1 MADLEHDKCDTP
13 DCCGEC
19 KDDHPIY
26 KCQFYIWEEKRL
38 TNYTE
43 WINYYR
49 KQEEEERLEGKHYT
63 SIEELTRGIC

>member
-1 MADLEHDKCDTP
+1 MEKTHDKCDTV

-19 KDDHPIY
+19 IDDHPIY

-49 KQEEEERLEGKHYT
+49 KQEEEERLEGKYYR
-63 SIEELTRGIC
+63 SIEELSRSIS

>member
-1 MADLEHDKCDTP
+1 MADLTHDKCDTV

-19 KDDHPIY
+19 IDDHPIY

-49 KQEEEERLEGKHYT
+49 KQEEEERLEGKYYT
-63 SIEELTRGIC
+63 SIEELSRSIS

>member
-1 MADLEHDKCDTP
+1 MEETHDKCDTV

-19 KDDHPIY
+19 IDDHPIY

-63 SIEELTRGIC
+63 SIEELTRGIR

>member
-1 MADLEHDKCDTP
+1 MEETHDKCDTV

-19 KDDHPIY
+19 IDDHPIY

-49 KQEEEERLEGKHYT
+49 KQEEEERLEGKYYT
-63 SIEELTRGIC
+63 SIKELSRSIS